1 MTEYDIFE
9 THKSNKIY
17 PLVAEVDVIKSEPFF
32 IKDDFDL
39 FSNVYFEDSTL
50 RLVWVKREFSF
61 VFEFLMAVFF
71 VNKVPIEEHIFTIP
85 HNQHSTA
92 WWGHPYMDNLKDKLS
107 IKFYGC

>member
-1 MTEYDIFE
+1 MIST
-9 THKSNKIY
+9 
-17 PLVAEVDVIKSEPFF
+17 
-32 IKDDFDL
+32 
-39 FSNVYFEDSTL
+39 YFEDSTL

-61 VFEFLMAVFF
+61 DFEFLRSVFF

-92 WWGHPYMDNLKDKLS
+92 WWGHPYMDDLKDKLS